1 MPLFVKRLTAT
12 ATIPTRATVMAAGLD
27 LYADESRVVP
37 AGDRVLVPTG
47 IAIALDPNTVGLI
60 WPRSGLAVKYSLDT
74 AAGVIDADYRGEVK
88 VLLVNHGHSAY
99 LVNRGERIAQI
110 LIQPAMKPALIEMA
124 ELPMSERGANGFG
137 SSGV

>member
-12 ATIPTRATVMAAGLD
+12 ATIPARSTGMSAGLD
-27 LYADESRVVP
+27 LYADENIVVP
-37 AGDRVLVPTG
+37 AGDRALVPTG

-60 WPRSGLAVKYSLDT
+60 WPRSGLAVKYGIAT
-74 AAGVIDADYRGEVK
+74 GAGVIDADYRGEVK

-110 LIQPAMKPALIEMA
+110 LIQPAMKPAMIEMA
-124 ELPMSERGANGFG
+124 ELPLSERGENGFG
-137 SSGV
+137 STGV